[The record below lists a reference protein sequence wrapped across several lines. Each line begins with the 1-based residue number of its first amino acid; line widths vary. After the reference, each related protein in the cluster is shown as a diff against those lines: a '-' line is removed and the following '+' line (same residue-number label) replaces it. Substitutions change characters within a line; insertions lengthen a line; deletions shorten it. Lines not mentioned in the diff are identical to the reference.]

1 MEMTKNVLEKKKAQR
16 LKRKKRVRSKVF
28 GTQERPRVSIF
39 KSNKHLYAQAID
51 DDKQITLA
59 HVDGKKL
66 GLGKS
71 VEDSKK
77 IAQDFAIQLKEKGIE
92 KVVFDRNGYLYH
104 GVVAAFAETLREQNI
119 AL

>member
-1 MEMTKNVLEKKKAQR
+1 MTASILAKKKLQR
-16 LKRKKRVRSKVF
+16 AKRKMRVRSKVF

-39 KSNKHLYAQAID
+39 RSNKHLYAQAID
-51 DDKQITLA
+51 DNAHATLA

-66 GLGKS
+66 GLGKN

-77 IAQDFAIQLKEKGIE
+77 LALIFAESLKQKGIN
-92 KVVFDRNGYLYH
+92 KVVYDRNGYLYH
-104 GVVAAFAETLREQNI
+104 GVVAVFAETLREQEI